1 MGKKRKAK
9 KSDQDSS
16 SEEQEKKRPATVDVE
31 ESSPTLLDG
40 DKQEEKNDEAS
51 SEIDSSSTSESI
63 LSGRE
68 GLTTV
73 TEQDSK
79 YDADIPEVTVVLEDI
94 KQFEEHCRETPYDKV
109 SVLRHGKMV
118 KQISYLTK
126 KVEEFVTERKTMK
139 MRLIQLEKFITR
151 LEKLEKDYI
160 KVTKEQVSTNFIVE
174 KLGKIEEVLTKLSK
188 TQTGTNTLI
197 GNLGEI
203 EEVVNKMDKTQVG
216 TNAMLEKL
224 GKIEK
229 VISKVEQEQV
239 GTKRDIEKPMTF
251 AEKLKS
257 QGTNFAEIQAAV
269 SPRHVI
275 AIYPKGDSNYRS
287 SDETKAALVNS
298 MVPVKEKLK
307 IRAVKKIGNNGLLIE
322 TTTKEDMTKIIQNEK
337 LKAAGLVA
345 GPVAKKRPQIIIY
358 DVPKEIS
365 DNNLLSSLRRQN
377 LEGMDKETVKDG
389 VVILHKKVNKD
400 SETSNYIVEAKTE
413 IRNKLIN
420 QGRVFIGWH
429 SLRVRDYINVSR
441 CYKCQDYGHVS
452 KHCRAT
458 CDICG
463 HCGTEGHTYNT
474 CPNKNKDPKCINC
487 KKRGREHEHSTRSRV
502 CPSYSI
508 ALENHISRID
518 YDSEIKSQEQ
528 TL

>member
-174 KLGKIEEVLTKLSK
+174 KMGKIEEVLTKLSK

-197 GNLGEI
+197 RNLGET

-216 TNAMLEKL
+216 TKSD
-224 GKIEK
+224 K
-229 VISKVEQEQV
+229 
-239 GTKRDIEKPMTF
+239 EKPMTF

-257 QGTNFAEIQAAV
+257 QGTNFAEIRAAV

-275 AIYPKGDSNYRS
+275 AIYPKGGSIYKS
-287 SDETKAALVNS
+287 SDETKAALVIS

-322 TTTKEDMTKIIQNEK
+322 TTTKEDMTKIIQNER